1 MALETMSV
9 RLDPDEITRLEA
21 VAAVLTE
28 RAAGATIT
36 RSNALRAVVQAGLD
50 ALEAK
55 YGAGKTRKGGRR

>member
-9 RLDPDEITRLEA
+9 RLDPDEIARLEA

-55 YGAGKTRKGGRR
+55 YGGKTRKGGK